1 MLVFILSAIYLV
13 IFSGTRTGIIGVLIV
28 GTIFI
33 LSDVLLNIN
42 KRRINKKKIICYLAM
57 FITVIIIF
65 STFGL
70 QVIKRRQELK
80 NNNQQ
85 NLDPET
91 GEVRNVTGDI
101 LSIYRKIEDGQI
113 SEKYMSKAGQKS
125 VCDLYVYA
133 KDKNLSN
140 VDLRKQQ
147 LIYNV
152 YLVKNQKNIFLI
164 LFGNGYKA
172 QFRELVME
180 MEAVAILLNFG
191 IIGFILYLGPFIFIL
206 GNIVYLTL
214 KNREIIDKN
223 IIMYITGLSLGL
235 ALSTL
240 AGYVFF
246 NQSSMIMMCVISVL
260 VLEKKDKILFDK

>member
-1 MLVFILSAIYLV
+1 
-13 IFSGTRTGIIGVLIV
+13 
-28 GTIFI
+28 
-33 LSDVLLNIN
+33 
-42 KRRINKKKIICYLAM
+42 
-57 FITVIIIF
+57 
-65 STFGL
+65 
-70 QVIKRRQELK
+70 
-80 NNNQQ
+80 
-85 NLDPET
+85 
-91 GEVRNVTGDI
+91 
-101 LSIYRKIEDGQI
+101 
-113 SEKYMSKAGQKS
+113 
-125 VCDLYVYA
+125 
-133 KDKNLSN
+133 
-140 VDLRKQQ
+140 
-147 LIYNV
+147 
-152 YLVKNQKNIFLI
+152 
-164 LFGNGYKA
+164 
-172 QFRELVME
+172 ME

>member
-1 MLVFILSAIYLV
+1 M
-13 IFSGTRTGIIGVLIV
+13 
-28 GTIFI
+28 
-33 LSDVLLNIN
+33 
-42 KRRINKKKIICYLAM
+42 
-57 FITVIIIF
+57 
-65 STFGL
+65 
-70 QVIKRRQELK
+70 
-80 NNNQQ
+80 
-85 NLDPET
+85 P
-91 GEVRNVTGDI
+91 
-101 LSIYRKIEDGQI
+101 
-113 SEKYMSKAGQKS
+113 
-125 VCDLYVYA
+125 
-133 KDKNLSN
+133 
-140 VDLRKQQ
+140 
-147 LIYNV
+147 
-152 YLVKNQKNIFLI
+152 LI